1 MGLDMY
7 LQRAPK
13 IENCTLQD
21 IKVVESYFRW
31 KDAKTRGEKCTLK
44 EWCGTSYKDLN
55 KKAIK

>member
-21 IKVVESYFRW
+21 IKVVESYFR
-31 KDAKTRGEKCTLK
+31 
-44 EWCGTSYKDLN
+44 
-55 KKAIK
+55 

>member
-21 IKVVESYFRW
+21 IEAVEGYF
-31 KDAKTRGEKCTLK
+31 C
-44 EWCGTSYKDLN
+44 
-55 KKAIK
+55 